1 MNIVY
6 FYIKLQVTVPLE
18 SLLRHPI
25 FIFERFKIKMQTYF
39 NVGNLLS
46 MVKTAKNTA
55 HTI

>member
-25 FIFERFKIKMQTYF
+25 FIFERLKIKMLTYF

-46 MVKTAKNTA
+46 MLKTAKNTA